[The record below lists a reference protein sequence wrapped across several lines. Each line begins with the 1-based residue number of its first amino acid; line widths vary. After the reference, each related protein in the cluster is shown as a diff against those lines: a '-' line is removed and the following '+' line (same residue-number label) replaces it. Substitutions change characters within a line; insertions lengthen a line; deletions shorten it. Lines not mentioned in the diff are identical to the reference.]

1 MRADISGVI
10 ERAKR
15 IFLITH
21 LNPDGD
27 AIGSLLACA
36 LYLKERNRSVT
47 VYMRDQVPKNF
58 RFLPGVNM
66 VVHDIAPLKG
76 SRYDVCIVLDSTDWE
91 RVGGRPDS
99 GIDLGTIVNI
109 DHHVSNRVF
118 GDLNLVDPGAS
129 ATAEIIFDILSE
141 LDGPI
146 NEDIATCI
154 YTGIMSDTGCFT
166 YSNTSA
172 RAFEIS
178 RILVDWGVHPDIVA
192 EQINE
197 SYPIARL
204 EMLREALNTLEF
216 SDDMTIGSM
225 TISQEMFQKTKSGPD
240 IIEDFIDYPRF
251 VAGVKVAV
259 LFRELP
265 EGGYKVSF
273 RSRGN
278 LDVSKV
284 AAHFGGG
291 GHTNASGCTV
301 HLLIDQ
307 VKEQVFGVVR
317 DAVRDFIG
325 EEVANV

>member
-10 ERAKR
+10 ERAQR
-15 IFLITH
+15 TFLITH

-36 LYLKERNRSVT
+36 LYLRGRNRYVT
-47 VYMRDQVPKNF
+47 AYMQDPVPKNF
-58 RFLPGVNM
+58 RFLPGVDM
-66 VVHDIAPLKG
+66 VVHDLAPLSG
-76 SRYDVCIVLDSTDWE
+76 SRYDVCLVLDSTDWE

-109 DHHVSNRVF
+109 DHHVSNRGF

-129 ATAEIIFDILSE
+129 ATAEIIFDILCGME
-141 LDGPI
+141 GPI
-146 NEDIATCI
+146 SEDVATCI
-154 YTGIMSDTGCFT
+154 YAGIMSDTGCFT
-166 YSNTSA
+166 YSNTNA

-178 RILVDWGVHPDIVA
+178 QVLVEWGVRPDVVA
-192 EQINE
+192 EHIHE

-204 EMLREALNTLEF
+204 EMLREALSTLEF
-216 SDDMTIGSM
+216 SDDMTIGAM
-225 TISQEMFQKTKSGPD
+225 TISQEMFRKTHSGPD
-240 IIEDFIDYPRF
+240 IIEGFIDYPRF

-273 RSRGN
+273 RSRSN
-278 LDVSKV
+278 LDVSRV

-301 HLLIDQ
+301 HLPLDQ
-307 VKEQVFGVVR
+307 VKEQVFDVVR
-317 DAVRDFIG
+317 DAVMDSIR
-325 EEVANV
+325 EEVANA

>member
-1 MRADISGVI
+1 MRADISGAI
-10 ERAKR
+10 ERAER
-15 IFLITH
+15 VFLITH

-27 AIGSLLACA
+27 AIGSLLACSA
-36 LYLKERNRSVT
+36 YLKKGNRFIT
-47 VYMRDQVPKNF
+47 VYMQDPVPKNF
-58 RFLPGVNM
+58 RFLPGVDM
-66 VVHDIAPLKG
+66 VVHDLAPLKG
-76 SRYDVCIVLDSTDWE
+76 SRYDVCLVLDSTDWE

-99 GIDLGTIVNI
+99 DIDLGTIINI
-109 DHHVSNRVF
+109 DHHVSNRGF

-129 ATAEIIFDILSE
+129 ATAEIIFDILSG
-141 LDGPI
+141 LNGPLA
-146 NEDIATCI
+146 EDVATCI

-166 YSNTSA
+166 YSNTNA

-178 RILVDWGVHPDIVA
+178 RTLVEWGVRPDMVA

-216 SDDMTIGSM
+216 SDDMTIGAM
-225 TISQEMFQKTKSGPD
+225 TISQEMFQKTNSGPD

-273 RSRGN
+273 RSRSS

-301 HLLIDQ
+301 LMPIDQ
-307 VKEQVFGVVR
+307 VKELVFGVVR
-317 DAVRDFIG
+317 NAVKEYIG

>member
-1 MRADISGVI
+1 MRADISGAI
-10 ERAKR
+10 ERAER
-15 IFLITH
+15 IFLTTH

-27 AIGSLLACA
+27 AIGSLLACSVF
-36 LYLKERNRSVT
+36 LKKRNRSIT
-47 VYMRDQVPKNF
+47 VYMRDPLPKNF
-58 RFLPGVNM
+58 RFLPGVDM
-66 VVHDIAPLKG
+66 VVHDLATLKG
-76 SRYDVCIVLDSTDWE
+76 TRYDVCLVLDSTDWE
-91 RVGGRPDS
+91 RVGGRPDTD
-99 GIDLGTIVNI
+99 IDLGTIVNI
-109 DHHVSNRVF
+109 DHHVSNREF

-129 ATAEIIFDILSE
+129 ATAEIIFDILNE

-146 NEDIATCI
+146 TQDIATCI

-178 RILVDWGVHPDIVA
+178 RVLVEWGVRPDVVA

-216 SDDMTIGSM
+216 SDDMTIGAM
-225 TISQEMFQKTKSGPD
+225 TISQEMFRKTNSGPD
-240 IIEDFIDYPRF
+240 IIESFIDYPRF
-251 VAGVKVAV
+251 VSGVKVAV
-259 LFRELP
+259 LFRELS

-273 RSRGN
+273 RSRSN

-301 HLLIDQ
+301 HLPLDQ

-317 DAVRDFIG
+317 NVVRDFVG
-325 EEVANV
+325 KEVANV